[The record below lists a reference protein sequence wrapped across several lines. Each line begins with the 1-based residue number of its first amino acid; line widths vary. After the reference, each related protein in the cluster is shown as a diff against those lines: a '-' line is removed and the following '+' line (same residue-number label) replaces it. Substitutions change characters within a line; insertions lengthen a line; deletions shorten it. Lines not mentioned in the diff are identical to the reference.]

1 MFIGYSFVCQLQA
14 EVDTEVS
21 SQRGDSVIT
30 VAHKDRCLGAYMSY
44 IIWHVP
50 SEFYL
55 YCSREQAIIY
65 ERILSTQASANVA
78 MCCTMQSH
86 SEVLLYTNLSS
97 ENKVYRHFN

>member
-1 MFIGYSFVCQLQA
+1 MFIGFSFVCQLQA
-14 EVDTEVS
+14 EVDTGVS

-55 YCSREQAIIY
+55 YCSRELAIIY
-65 ERILSTQASANVA
+65 E
-78 MCCTMQSH
+78 
-86 SEVLLYTNLSS
+86 
-97 ENKVYRHFN
+97 